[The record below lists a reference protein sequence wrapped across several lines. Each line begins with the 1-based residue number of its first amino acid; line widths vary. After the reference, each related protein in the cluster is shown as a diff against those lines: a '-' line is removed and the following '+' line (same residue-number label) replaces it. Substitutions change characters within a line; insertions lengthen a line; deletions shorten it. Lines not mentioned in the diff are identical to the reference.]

1 MSDYTKTTNFASKD
15 SLPSGNSDKIVKGTE
30 IDTEFNNI
38 QTAVA
43 TKLNVNDSTLTGTTT
58 FGSLSDGTI
67 TITAF
72 VDEDNMASDS
82 ATLLPTQQS
91 VKAYVDSQVT
101 AQDLDFQADSGG
113 ALSIDLDSETLTFT
127 GGTGVDTSGAGNA
140 VTFSIDSTVATL
152 TGTQTLTNKTLTS
165 PVLNTGVSGSA
176 VLDEDNMASD
186 SATHLATQQSIK
198 AYVDSN
204 VTAQDLDVT
213 DGSSTIDI
221 DLDSESLGILGGTGI
236 DSTASGTGVT
246 LAIDS
251 TVTTLAG
258 TQTLTNKT
266 LTSPT
271 LNTPT
276 IGTSFT
282 IGSATITEA
291 ELEILDGA
299 TVTTDELNVLD
310 GVTSTTA
317 ELNIL
322 DGVTSTA
329 AELNILDGVTST
341 TAELNIL
348 DGVTSTTAELN
359 ILDGVTATTTEL
371 NYVDGVTSAIQ
382 TQIDAKAALAGANF
396 TGDVDVAGTLTTDS
410 FSIEDATSPTLTL
423 NDTTSA
429 NQKTTLSHT
438 VGASVL
444 TTGDNGVFGSFKV
457 AAFDGTSTINRL
469 LIADNGDVSLYEDGG
484 VTAKVTWDS
493 SEEALEFDDNV
504 KATFGAGSDLQIY
517 HDSTTGHS
525 YIKESGSGDLILQAG
540 NDLRL
545 EDPSGNEYLRGN
557 EGAGVDIAYNNATKL
572 ATTSTGID
580 VTGTVTADGL
590 TVDGAVAINTNNVV
604 HTALTPSYSFIESDV
619 TGENTQFLQASGT
632 LRIRTVDGSL
642 ANPVERLRIDHG
654 TGDIS
659 FYNSSGTSQS
669 LFWDS
674 SAEALGIG
682 TTSPA
687 KTLQVSQ
694 GTDATATTIRIE
706 NTDTTI
712 DAAQTANAIEFYTN
726 DASTGGTGVTGKI
739 SHVAVNAGSTYA
751 LAFSS
756 YSGSSLSEAMRIDAS
771 GNLLVGKTSADNTTA
786 GTTIYGAIAQGAA
799 SFVRDAGNTLVLNRL
814 TSDGEILALRKDGS
828 TVGSIGVK
836 NSDLTVGTGNTG
848 LRFTDSTNQIWA
860 VDTTDGS
867 SRDAAVDLGN
877 STVRFRDLYLS
888 GTVTA
893 GGLTLG
899 AEGDQIIIPTSNGG
913 INGIITTGDDVYG
926 NAFEFKNGNAIV
938 LISDTNDTAVT
949 GGIDATLIARGSSV
963 TRTAL
968 FDVNGDVSFY
978 EDTGTTPKF
987 FWDASAE
994 SLGIGTSSPNHKLEI
1009 RNDVAASADLDPT
1022 AIKLY
1027 NNNDGGSAI
1036 EFSNGVAAKSKI
1048 SFGVTSTGAGTNDSY
1063 LSFSTGAD
1071 AGLSEAMRIDSSGN
1085 LLVGK
1090 TSAAISSDGVEAR
1103 NNGLLVATR
1112 DNNQVAILN
1121 RRSSDG
1127 DILAIYKS
1135 GISVGSIGVRS
1146 STNLYIAF
1154 RTEANGDGC
1163 GLTGSAASTGAIIA
1177 SDGDGDPVDN
1187 HIDLGASGTRFDD
1200 IYATNGTINTSDRNE
1215 KQDIEA
1221 LSDAEQR
1228 VAVAAKGLLRKFR
1241 WINSVETKG
1250 DDARIHFGII
1260 AQDLQDAF
1268 TAEGLDAGRYAMFI
1282 SSTWTDEETG
1292 EERTRLGVRY
1302 SELLAFIIAAI

>member
-299 TVTTDELNVLD
+299 TVTTAELNVLD
-310 GVTSTTA
+310 GITSTTAELNILDGVTSTAA

-348 DGVTSTTAELN
+348 DGVTSTAAELN

-504 KATFGAGSDLQIY
+504 KATFGAGSDLEIF
-517 HDSTTGHS
+517 HDGSHSYVRDSGTGHLKLQGTDVRIQS
-525 YIKESGSGDLILQAG
+525 ADGAENFLVADLDGAVRIY
-540 NDLRL
+540 ND
-545 EDPSGNEYLRGN
+545 N
-557 EGAGVDIAYNNATKL
+557 TQKFQ
-572 ATTSTGID
+572 TTSTGID

-682 TTSPA
+682 TTAPERILHVDSA
-687 KTLQVSQ
+687 GVQIGALISSTSTVSARLALMDANTTSSARV
-694 GTDATATTIRIE
+694 GIGATAD
-706 NTDTTI
+706 NLGL
-712 DAAQTANAIEFYTN
+712 Y
-726 DASTGGTGVTGKI
+726 
-739 SHVAVNAGSTYA
+739 AG
-751 LAFSS
+751 
-756 YSGSSLSEAMRIDAS
+756 
-771 GNLLVGKTSADNTTA
+771 
-786 GTTIYGAIAQGAA
+786 GAA
-799 SFVRDAGNTLVLNRL
+799 RATLD
-814 TSDGEILALRKDGS
+814 SSG
-828 TVGSIGVK
+828 
-836 NSDLTVGTGNTG
+836 DLDVT
-848 LRFTDSTNQIWA
+848 
-860 VDTTDGS
+860 
-867 SRDAAVDLGN
+867 
-877 STVRFRDLYLS
+877 

-893 GGLTLG
+893 NGLTLG

-1071 AGLSEAMRIDSSGN
+1071 AGLSEAMRIDASGN
-1085 LLVGK
+1085 LLV
-1090 TSAAISSDGVEAR
+1090 
-1103 NNGLLVATR
+1103 N
-1112 DNNQVAILN
+1112 
-1121 RRSSDG
+1121 RSSAFTTAKMEIQSDAGDASTLALNSINTDG
-1127 DILAIYKS
+1127 SILEFYKA
-1135 GISVGSIGVRS
+1135 GNAVGSIGVRS

-1177 SDGDGDPVDN
+1177 SDGDGNPVDN

-1228 VAVAAKGLLRKFR
+1228 AAVAAKGLLRKFR

-1282 SSTWTDEETG
+1282 SSTWTDEDGNEQ
-1292 EERTRLGVRY
+1292 TRLGVRY